1 MTPIEICKHLGTD
14 NLDAYFGE
22 LSGKEIRA
30 ALKAGGSSVN
40 VPTTAYTQAARRKAW
55 RRRFEKELGD
65 NNGQI
70 ALALLLEWL
79 MRHHRDLLVD
89 YLDFLGVEHTQ
100 GETDEDF
107 CETQS
112 EDKLREGVTELLG
125 KHPPHHVAT
134 YLLLVGHL
142 QESTVFDRTPE
153 LLKALGMGDAA
164 VAEHIAAAEAR
175 DAKKAA
181 KKAAS

>member
-1 MTPIEICKHLGTD
+1 MKPLQICHHLGAE

-30 ALKAGGSSVN
+30 VLKAGGTSVN
-40 VPTTAYTQAARRKAW
+40 VPATAYTQAARRKAW
-55 RRRFEKELGD
+55 RKRFDAEVAGKNE
-65 NNGQI
+65 QI

-107 CETQS
+107 CETKS
-112 EDKLREGVTELLG
+112 EDELRAGIAVLLG
-125 KHPPHHVAT
+125 KYPAHHVAT
-134 YLLLVGHL
+134 YLLLVGNL
-142 QESTVFDRTPE
+142 QNTTVFDRNAE
-153 LLKALGMGDAA
+153 VLKAIGMDDAA
-164 VAEHIAAAEAR
+164 AAEHVAQTEAR
-175 DAKKAA
+175 DAAKAA
-181 KKAAS
+181 RAAS